1 MPLLTKDGTRGT
13 RLPSPPLPHSL
24 VVNGLLVSRKKID
37 RGKVLDSSAD
47 GRYGTEDGSVP
58 GVKGALSFSEATTVR
73 HIASAHKRG
82 AAMIDERLL
91 KILVCPQ
98 CHGELALEDDR
109 LVCQA
114 CGLRY
119 PIRDGI
125 PVMLIEEAEAPGA
138 PTEGGEPPAS

>member
-1 MPLLTKDGTRGT
+1 M
-13 RLPSPPLPHSL
+13 
-24 VVNGLLVSRKKID
+24 
-37 RGKVLDSSAD
+37 
-47 GRYGTEDGSVP
+47 
-58 GVKGALSFSEATTVR
+58 KGAFCFSEATLVR
-73 HIASAHKRG
+73 HTVSLQKRG

-91 KILVCPQ
+91 KILVCPK

-125 PVMLIEEAEAPGA
+125 PVMLIEEAEEPGA
-138 PTEGGEPPAS
+138 PTEGEGPPAS